1 MLIGIIACVGFAL
14 PVLADTIRVP
24 GDYPTIQAGIDAAQ
38 DGDEVV
44 VDDGVWTG
52 SGNKNLDFHGK
63 AIVVR
68 SENDD
73 PEACIIDCEG
83 EGRGF
88 YLHSDETTESVVK
101 GFTITG
107 ADSSGIYC
115 SNSSPTITNCT
126 IEGNTA
132 KSHGGG
138 IYCIYD
144 SNPAITNCTIADNT
158 AYFYDGGG
166 IYCSYRSSPTITN
179 CTITGNTAKGGG
191 GGIYCHSSAAPT
203 ITNCAITGNRA
214 VNGGGIYCRSGS
226 NPTITNCT
234 IADNTAYLY
243 GGGIYSS
250 IYSGSNPTITNC
262 TIADNTAYYYGGGI
276 YCHRGAPTITN
287 CTITGN
293 TAEESHGGGIYCSG
307 SDPTITNCTVTGNS
321 AVAGYGGGIYCAYN
335 SKPTITN
342 CILWADTPDEVYVVS
357 GKPVV
362 RYSNVQGGY
371 PGRGNIDA
379 DPLWVSGPLGDFY
392 LSQREA
398 GQPEDSPCVDAGK
411 GKAKKLGLKKTTTR
425 TDGKKDKKRVDMG
438 YHYPRR

>member
-1 MLIGIIACVGFAL
+1 MRMLIGIIACVGFAL

-144 SNPAITNCTIADNT
+144 SNPA
-158 AYFYDGGG
+158 
-166 IYCSYRSSPTITN
+166 
-179 CTITGNTAKGGG
+179 
-191 GGIYCHSSAAPT
+191 
-203 ITNCAITGNRA
+203 
-214 VNGGGIYCRSGS
+214 
-226 NPTITNCT
+226 ITNCT